1 MKTLEQKEIGRP
13 STYASIIST
22 IIDRG
27 YVYERGRA
35 LIPSWLAF
43 SVVKLLET
51 KFPRYVDYEFTA
63 DMESGLDQIASGQET
78 GRNWL
83 TRFYFGSGEG
93 AAQSADE
100 AHAGLQQQVAQLGEI
115 ALARSIRLR
124 LATVCMCASVDMARI
139 WRI

>member
-1 MKTLEQKEIGRP
+1 
-13 STYASIIST
+13 
-22 IIDRG
+22 
-27 YVYERGRA
+27 
-35 LIPSWLAF
+35 
-43 SVVKLLET
+43 
-51 KFPRYVDYEFTA
+51 
-63 DMESGLDQIASGQET
+63 MESGLDQIASGQET

-115 ALARSIRLR
+115 DARETIRLR
-124 LATVCMCASVDMARI
+124 SATVCMCASVDMARI